1 MSHRFARCSSAL
13 FGGQGERLL
22 ASAPNRPARRG
33 WFDAAGA
40 LDRPGLVAYVTAVA
54 QHHRLAPGP
63 ISPYLSVERQKLVLP
78 EPPKPDDDD
87 NAWRELKRFPVIA
100 GGEKVGR
107 K

>member
-22 ASAPNRPARRG
+22 ASAPNRSARRG

-54 QHHRLAPGP
+54 SITASPRGRSAPTCRSSGRSLFCP
-63 ISPYLSVERQKLVLP
+63 NR
-78 EPPKPDDDD
+78 PKPDDDD
-87 NAWRELKRFPVIA
+87 NAWREPKRFPVIA
-100 GGEKVGR
+100 GGKKVGR